1 MKKLLAL
8 VLCALML
15 LGGMALGEGGATDGE
30 YTVTSP
36 GFYGELNVTGS
47 SAYKL
52 QDYKD
57 AAKWV
62 FEGKL
67 NLKAIVT
74 HVFKIEQFQE
84 AYEAAKNGAGLKV
97 ELEP

>member
-36 GFYGELNVTGS
+36 GFYGDLNVTVVIEGGAIS
-47 SAYKL
+47 DIVA
-52 QDYKD
+52 D
-57 AAKWV
+57 ASDP
-62 FEGKL
+62 G
-67 NLKAIVT
+67 
-74 HVFKIEQFQE
+74 
-84 AYEAAKNGAGLKV
+84 
-97 ELEP
+97 ELPG